1 VKAKAS
7 LVSLNP
13 ATAAASGTG
22 LMTASIIARGPSSP
36 LSGPKAVAGKSAKS
50 IFAAAFTPFTGTVPA
65 NYTGVTNPGGAGY
78 IISGPPNYI
87 EMTLTQIALTG
98 SFSDGSAHAI
108 AWTGSQVLKIDG
120 VTPVDTSGITMT
132 IPTGTV
138 TSVGL
143 TFANPGVINGQLTG
157 TINTGSGTS
166 TSVTVYTNG
175 TYPYFSDTGLGGASS
190 YASFT
195 SPTIS
200 APTDMQIDFGTS
212 VITQCSPPL
221 TVAVGDTPTLT
232 LLFDLSRMLRFYDGL
247 NTSGVN
253 PGDSVNN
260 AYFFA
265 HTLFGGVNVGGVIQ
279 NVAPI
284 AAFFGTP
291 GSIQGYSSV
300 YSGLGSNGTVTG
312 WMTLVFD
319 SASPP
324 NILSGVQLPDDDNG
338 PLMCKGT
345 IGYNA
350 PTGGL
355 YNFNY
360 YLGSYTFNLTGFT
373 QQTVPGSSTPT
384 VTFNAMPYAT
394 GVAYYTLQVVE
405 TK

>member
-1 VKAKAS
+1 
-7 LVSLNP
+7 
-13 ATAAASGTG
+13 
-22 LMTASIIARGPSSP
+22 M
-36 LSGPKAVAGKSAKS
+36 
-50 IFAAAFTPFTGTVPA
+50 FAAAFTPFSGTVPSG
-65 NYTGVTNPGGAGY
+65 YTGVTTPGGAGY

-120 VTPVDTSGITMT
+120 LTPVDTSGLTLT

-157 TINTGSGTS
+157 TINLGSSS
-166 TSVTVYTNG
+166 TTVTVYTNSA
-175 TYPYFSDTGLGGASS
+175 YPYFSDTGLGGATT

-195 SPTIS
+195 SPAIS
-200 APTDMQIDFGTS
+200 APTDMQIDFGTI
-212 VITQCSPPL
+212 VTTQCSPPL

-247 NTSGVN
+247 GNSVN
-253 PGDSVNN
+253 PSDPANY

-291 GSIQGYSSV
+291 GVDTGLFERVFRAGRQRHRHGLDDPRVRLGQSPEHPVGSPAPRRRQRPPHVQGHHR
-300 YSGLGSNGTVTG
+300 LQR
-312 WMTLVFD
+312 
-319 SASPP
+319 AHR
-324 NILSGVQLPDDDNG
+324 G
-338 PLMCKGT
+338 PLQFQLL
-345 IGYNA
+345 
-350 PTGGL
+350 PRQL
-355 YNFNY
+355 H
-360 YLGSYTFNLTGFT
+360 LQSDGFHE
-373 QQTVPGSSTPT
+373 QTVPGSSTPT
-384 VTFNAMPYAT
+384 VSFNATPYST
-394 GVAYYTLQVVE
+394 GVAYYTLQVVK